1 MNFLFRLGRGRAGSG
16 RVANLA
22 VALVPALVPALVL
35 ASVLALVLAPG
46 AFAQTPNTPPP
57 AAPSAAPPPSAA
69 LAAPLSASGQR
80 IYESTRG
87 QLLQVR
93 TLLREQDSQASVG
106 SGFVV
111 DGGAGLVITN
121 YHVVS
126 QFALRPAGYRLS
138 YTSADGRSGVLQLL
152 AFDVIHDLALVRIV
166 PVADANLAAP
176 AAASMAFR
184 PAERP
189 LAKGERIY
197 SLGNPLD
204 VGFAV
209 VEGTYNG
216 LVERSHLPQIFFGG
230 ALNPGMSGGPAV
242 DEAGRV
248 IGINVATRRDGQ
260 QVSFLVPA
268 EHAQR
273 LLARGRSAAPLTQ
286 AAHPEIT
293 LQLKQHQAALVER
306 FVAQPWRSA
315 NHARYQVPVPQE
327 TFMRCWGSSS
337 PAENKHL
344 EFERSD
350 CTMDQVIF
358 VSDRLFTGAI
368 SVRHEAYAGER
379 LGALRFARMY
389 SDSFG
394 NESFHAGSAATAP
407 QCKERFVDRDGLAM
421 RTVVCLSALKRF
433 DGLFNLSVLTTTVDH
448 PTQGV
453 QGRLD
458 ARGVDF
464 AAAMKLTDHYL
475 QGFAWTRRPT
485 PN

>member
-1 MNFLFRLGRGRAGSG
+1 MNLTFGRRPLQHGAGLWLVAVLGGATSS
-16 RVANLA
+16 ADA
-22 VALVPALVPALVL
+22 QAPTPAP
-35 ASVLALVLAPG
+35 
-46 AFAQTPNTPPP
+46 QPPP
-57 AAPSAAPPPSAA
+57 AAAAP
-69 LAAPLSASGQR
+69 AAPVSASGQR
-80 IYESTRG
+80 IYESTRT

-93 TLLREQDSQASVG
+93 TLLKDQDSQASVG

-138 YTSADGRSGVLQLL
+138 YTTADGRSGALQLL
-152 AFDVIHDLALVRIV
+152 AFDVIHDLALVRLV
-166 PVADANLAAP
+166 PAADGKQAAPAP
-176 AAASMAFR
+176 AAALAFR

-273 LLARGRSAAPLTQ
+273 LLARGRGAEPLTQ
-286 AAHPEIT
+286 AAHAEIT
-293 LQLKQHQAALVER
+293 RQLTQHQAALVER

-337 PAENKHL
+337 PAENQHL

-358 VSDRLFTGAI
+358 VSDRLYTGAI
-368 SVRHEAYAGER
+368 SVRHESYAGAR

-394 NESFHAGSAATAP
+394 NENFHAGPTATAP
-407 QCKERFVDRDGLAM
+407 QCKERFVDRDGLAL

-448 PTQGV
+448 ATQGV

-475 QGFAWTRRPT
+475 QGFAWIRRPT